1 MIYLLF
7 KVTKNT
13 NIHTIADS
21 LENVSLKDSIS
32 NNTSEIEYSNLT
44 ENLEQVKHSVHRNR
58 RREAT
63 AEVNGEVRVCIPTGE
78 VGFSSLPLQ
87 LYRRISRQ
95 SLTFC
100 LIIVAQSG
108 LGKSTFINSMFR
120 SDIYSREGISGV
132 PLKNS
137 HP

>member
-1 MIYLLF
+1 M
-7 KVTKNT
+7 
-13 NIHTIADS
+13 
-21 LENVSLKDSIS
+21 
-32 NNTSEIEYSNLT
+32 EYSNLT
-44 ENLEQVKHSVHRNR
+44 ENLEQVKHRVHRNR
-58 RREAT
+58 SGQAT
-63 AEVNGEVRVCIPTGE
+63 AEIDGEVKVYIPTGE
-78 VGFSSLPLQ
+78 VGFSSLPSQ
-87 LYRRISRQ
+87 LYRRISRK